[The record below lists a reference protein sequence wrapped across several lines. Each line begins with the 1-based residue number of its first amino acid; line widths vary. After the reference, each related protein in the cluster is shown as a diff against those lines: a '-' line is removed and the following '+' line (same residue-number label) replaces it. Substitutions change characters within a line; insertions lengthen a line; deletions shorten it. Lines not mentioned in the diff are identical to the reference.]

1 MKHTPEHD
9 VMEQR
14 IRQMAESLEPPSAL
28 SPERIRELLPDR
40 QPAGRLTI
48 IRRYTPSL
56 AAAACLLVVLAGTA
70 ALRGFTGEPVIQAES
85 SRGSVSEPSAPPESS
100 AAEESSS
107 AAASEPD
114 SSGDASA
121 DLPENGLSDPPAD
134 AAEPPAPQ
142 NSPAPSSDAS
152 SEQAS
157 PETPAEPPAPA
168 PAEEQQEEA
177 SGDSSSPEGPPNAT
191 PIEHL
196 ALQDNET
203 LESYRDVYTAME
215 DIKRTASQNQ
225 LSSSPVVLASA
236 KADVTSAVIDNVD
249 TGGAVVTNNK
259 AICAISGD
267 AEEPSVLIYQLNGK
281 NTRFAAELNPSFF
294 LPDIQGMHVNYLS
307 ISQLLLD
314 DDILI
319 IAGKAYYWA
328 DRTSDQQNVT
338 VFSFYDI
345 SDPAHPAYLSTLCQ
359 DGQLTAAYL
368 EDGTL
373 SFVTQYAVPSG
384 RDLTEENLNSYLP
397 YAYENGRAII
407 PRRSQIQISEDA
419 AAPVYTSFSTV
430 DLSDVSAFAD
440 TYCYLGG
447 TDSILIN
454 DQLVCMVEVCADPDR
469 LILTSFEVSGAG
481 IGQYGSAVLEGSP
494 IGEVHLLP
502 NGRGV
507 AATMQNSDGS
517 PSLYLLNKKMEL
529 QGALEDFAPASS
541 IFRVVYDESLA
552 YFLND
557 ADVVVAA
564 ADCSSVRNPNLL
576 RQQPKSLPSA
586 AQSVSFG
593 SYSIRLDYCYD
604 ETGVV
609 SGLTIGMY
617 ASASDGSPSLLH
629 STEISGELY
638 IPAMYDSGSLY
649 ADERSGLIGFAVTR
663 YTEGEDGYLPSYSYM
678 LYQYSETDGFTLLT
692 EQPLEAEDSMPEFQV
707 GFLSRQ
713 TFYVVLPDKVLALD
727 PQDGSLLAEVPAA
740 K

>member
-48 IRRYTPSL
+48 IRRYTPAL

-191 PIEHL
+191 LIEHL

-267 AEEPSVLIYQLNGK
+267 AEEPCVLIYQLNGK

-328 DRTSDQQNVT
+328 DRTSDQRPRPSRLP
-338 VFSFYDI
+338 F
-345 SDPAHPAYLSTLCQ
+345 DPLPGRPAYSRLSRR
-359 DGQLTAAYL
+359 
-368 EDGTL
+368 
-373 SFVTQYAVPSG
+373 
-384 RDLTEENLNSYLP
+384 RDP
-397 YAYENGRAII
+397 
-407 PRRSQIQISEDA
+407 
-419 AAPVYTSFSTV
+419 
-430 DLSDVSAFAD
+430 
-440 TYCYLGG
+440 
-447 TDSILIN
+447 
-454 DQLVCMVEVCADPDR
+454 
-469 LILTSFEVSGAG
+469 
-481 IGQYGSAVLEGSP
+481 
-494 IGEVHLLP
+494 
-502 NGRGV
+502 
-507 AATMQNSDGS
+507 
-517 PSLYLLNKKMEL
+517 
-529 QGALEDFAPASS
+529 
-541 IFRVVYDESLA
+541 
-552 YFLND
+552 
-557 ADVVVAA
+557 
-564 ADCSSVRNPNLL
+564 LL
-576 RQQPKSLPSA
+576 RHPVRRPFRPGFDRRKPEQLP
-586 AQSVSFG
+586 
-593 SYSIRLDYCYD
+593 
-604 ETGVV
+604 
-609 SGLTIGMY
+609 
-617 ASASDGSPSLLH
+617 
-629 STEISGELY
+629 
-638 IPAMYDSGSLY
+638 
-649 ADERSGLIGFAVTR
+649 
-663 YTEGEDGYLPSYSYM
+663 
-678 LYQYSETDGFTLLT
+678 
-692 EQPLEAEDSMPEFQV
+692 PLC
-707 GFLSRQ
+707 L
-713 TFYVVLPDKVLALD
+713 
-727 PQDGSLLAEVPAA
+727 
-740 K
+740 